1 MKKIFFSMMAV
12 AALLTACN
20 PAEDSYSNNAKNVAD
35 SELASRVT
43 FVQSDENGNP
53 QADGNYF
60 TFTTNPA
67 TIVTIYTLRPDE
79 SKNILSQG
87 SASGSFKY
95 APSRG
100 SDPQQTIYVRAMNAD
115 GSTVEATKTVT
126 VFVPGELEPAIKLLA
141 SNDYGSKVW
150 KWDTSITG
158 SVWGNMGY
166 CGGSGADVGLAGN
179 GQWWGIIANDGTEDG
194 SDFAHQLD
202 HSEGGVNHGDGDLDA
217 YMVISEDGLIQCF
230 DKNGELIREGAYK
243 VFNYDTSDPGAW
255 KVGDLQTDAILWP
268 WVINTGA
275 KKPSEVD
282 WGTGMYE
289 ICYLTSD
296 KMTLVYPGKDAAA
309 GGLGSWKEATYW
321 HFCSDTDQSGMLAGY
336 DEAGKSWTWDTSITG
351 SVWGNMGYC
360 GGSGADVGTAGNGQ
374 WWGIIANDGTEDG
387 SDFAHQL
394 DHSEGG
400 VNHGDGDLDA
410 YMTFGT
416 DGLVTSYAADGTV
429 VRSGAYELTA
439 IEGDDW
445 KVAELKTDAILWP
458 WIINTGAK
466 KPSEVDW
473 GPGAYEVVYLTG
485 NKMTLVYPG
494 KDAAAGGLG
503 SWKEATYWHFKAKE

>member
-1 MKKIFFSMMAV
+1 MRIDMKKILLGMMAV
-12 AALLTACN
+12 AMLASCN
-20 PAEDSYSNNAKNVAD
+20 PTEKSFDMNAKSYS
-35 SELASRVT
+35 SEDLSSIVT
-43 FVQSDENGNP
+43 FIQTDENGNV
-53 QADGNYF
+53 QTDGNYF
-60 TFTTNPA
+60 TYTTNPA
-67 TIVTIYTLRPDE
+67 TVVSIIALRADGSE
-79 SKNILSQG
+79 NILATG
-87 SASGSFKY
+87 ATGSFSY

-100 SDPQQTIYVRAMNAD
+100 SDPQQTLYIRALNAD
-115 GSTVEATKTVT
+115 GTTTTGETTVT

-150 KWDTSITG
+150 K
-158 SVWGNMGY
+158 
-166 CGGSGADVGLAGN
+166 
-179 GQWWGIIANDGTEDG
+179 
-194 SDFAHQLD
+194 
-202 HSEGGVNHGDGDLDA
+202 
-217 YMVISEDGLIQCF
+217 
-230 DKNGELIREGAYK
+230 
-243 VFNYDTSDPGAW
+243 
-255 KVGDLQTDAILWP
+255 
-268 WVINTGA
+268 
-275 KKPSEVD
+275 
-282 WGTGMYE
+282 
-289 ICYLTSD
+289 
-296 KMTLVYPGKDAAA
+296 
-309 GGLGSWKEATYW
+309 
-321 HFCSDTDQSGMLAGY
+321 
-336 DEAGKSWTWDTSITG
+336 WDTSITG

>member
-1 MKKIFFSMMAV
+1 MMAV

-79 SKNILSQG
+79 SENILSQG

-321 HFCSDTDQSGMLAGY
+321 HF
-336 DEAGKSWTWDTSITG
+336 
-351 SVWGNMGYC
+351 
-360 GGSGADVGTAGNGQ
+360 
-374 WWGIIANDGTEDG
+374 
-387 SDFAHQL
+387 
-394 DHSEGG
+394 
-400 VNHGDGDLDA
+400 
-410 YMTFGT
+410 
-416 DGLVTSYAADGTV
+416 
-429 VRSGAYELTA
+429 
-439 IEGDDW
+439 
-445 KVAELKTDAILWP
+445 
-458 WIINTGAK
+458 
-466 KPSEVDW
+466 
-473 GPGAYEVVYLTG
+473 
-485 NKMTLVYPG
+485 
-494 KDAAAGGLG
+494 
-503 SWKEATYWHFKAKE
+503 KAKE